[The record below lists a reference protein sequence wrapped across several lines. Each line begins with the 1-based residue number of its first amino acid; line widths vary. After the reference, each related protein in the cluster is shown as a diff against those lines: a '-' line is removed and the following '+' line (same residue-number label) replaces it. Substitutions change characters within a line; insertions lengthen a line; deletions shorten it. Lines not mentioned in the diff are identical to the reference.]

1 MAVET
6 RSTTGPAQ
14 RELVITREFDAP
26 RELVYEAWTDPQHAA
41 QWWGP
46 RHHPARLIKMDVR
59 PGGAWRHCLQSTETG
74 DDLWHG
80 GVFREVVPPE
90 RLVFTFAWEEEGERG
105 LETLVTVTFADI
117 GGRDPHDAHPD
128 AVPVRRRAR
137 RPRGRLEQHLRPAG
151 GSLGGALS
159 DPLLLQPPSILG
171 GLASDRPKIVP
182 TENSHRRWWSWGSR
196 RRYRPILRPKGLPMR
211 ESPETS
217 LQPPSQRSQRG
228 LDWFVFFLADVQTS
242 FVPFVSVYLTT
253 KFWTQSE
260 IGLVLSIGALVA
272 LLGQIPGGA
281 LVDAVRSERLLAA
294 GAVAT
299 IGLSALVL
307 VAYPSFGVV
316 LTAAIMQAGANCVL
330 GPVVAAISL
339 GLVGHAA
346 VGERLGRNAR
356 FTAVGSITAAAIM
369 GAWGYFFSTQTVFLV
384 IVGLCIPAIVAINF
398 VRAEEIDVE
407 RSHGGKAPGGPSGPG
422 AIFRNLAGNGPLV
435 TFALCALLFNLANAA
450 MMPQIAGRAA
460 VQSPEWATTLVSAYV
475 IVPQLVVAFL
485 SPSVGRWAQ
494 AWGRRPFILA
504 AFAALATRGL
514 LYAFVSDPFVV
525 LAIQVLDGISGSIL
539 SVMVALVIA
548 DVTRGSGHF
557 NLAVGTVGTCM
568 GLGASLSTLLGG
580 YTSTA
585 FGSSNAFLILS
596 AIAMLGLAFAFTR
609 MPETRPDD

>member
-1 MAVET
+1 MVE
-6 RSTTGPAQ
+6 SGQ
-14 RELVITREFDAP
+14 
-26 RELVYEAWTDPQHAA
+26 QAA
-41 QWWGP
+41 
-46 RHHPARLIKMDVR
+46 L
-59 PGGAWRHCLQSTETG
+59 
-74 DDLWHG
+74 
-80 GVFREVVPPE
+80 
-90 RLVFTFAWEEEGERG
+90 
-105 LETLVTVTFADI
+105 
-117 GGRDPHDAHPD
+117 
-128 AVPVRRRAR
+128 
-137 RPRGRLEQHLRPAG
+137 PAG
-151 GSLGGALS
+151 SPAGH
-159 DPLLLQPPSILG
+159 
-171 GLASDRPKIVP
+171 LANAQI
-182 TENSHRRWWSWGSR
+182 
-196 RRYRPILRPKGLPMR
+196 
-211 ESPETS
+211 PETS
-217 LQPPSQRSQRG
+217 LRAPSQQSQRG

-253 KFWTQSE
+253 KSWTQSE
-260 IGLVLSIGALVA
+260 IGLILSIGALVA

-281 LVDAVRSERLLAA
+281 LVDAVRSVRLLAA
-294 GAVAT
+294 SAVAA

-307 VAYPSFGVV
+307 VAYPSFSVV

-384 IVGLCIPAIVAINF
+384 IVGLCVPAIVAINF
-398 VRAEEIDVE
+398 IRAEEIDVE
-407 RSHGGKAPGGPSGPG
+407 RSHGGKANPSGPG

-435 TFALCALLFNLANAA
+435 TFAICALLFHLANAA

-460 VQSPEWATTLVSAYV
+460 LQSPEWATTLVSAYV
-475 IVPQLVVAFL
+475 IVPQLVVAVL
-485 SPSVGRWAQ
+485 SPTVGQRAQ
-494 AWGRRPFILA
+494 VWGRRPFILA
-504 AFAALATRGL
+504 AFAALTTRGL

-568 GLGASLSTLLGG
+568 GIGASLSTLLGG

-585 FGSSNAFLILS
+585 FGSSNAFLML
-596 AIAMLGLAFAFTR
+596 AAVAMLGFLFAFAR
-609 MPETRPDD
+609 MPETRPND